1 MFSLDKLCP
10 VKLVSLTKTL
20 SASACWMTILYN
32 LPLPAAKGTRAGEN
46 TRMSKLSVVKHFSPL
61 FFFFQKW
68 DCLQNRPCFHWNC
81 FYFSCLFVCGGKI
94 GDQSMAI

>member
-10 VKLVSLTKTL
+10 VKLVSLTKPL
-20 SASACWMTILYN
+20 GASECWMAILYN

-61 FFFFQKW
+61 FFFSKNGIVCKIDPVFTGTVFIFLV
-68 DCLQNRPCFHWNC
+68 CLCAE
-81 FYFSCLFVCGGKI
+81 GK
-94 GDQSMAI
+94 